1 MYLILNAYIEL
12 YKAIG
17 YNIEKEKIMHKDE
30 QEKRCQELVFN
41 IKGYLGF
48 TGNTVTTL
56 AEKLS
61 AKNNKEISVQSLSQ
75 KINRG
80 LMPYIEVQEI
90 ADLLG
95 YNIEWVK
102 RK

>member
-1 MYLILNAYIEL
+1 MN
-12 YKAIG
+12 
-17 YNIEKEKIMHKDE
+17 KDE

-48 TGNTVTTL
+48 TGNTITTL

-61 AKNNKEISVQSLSQ
+61 VKNNKEISVQSLSQ

-95 YNIEWVK
+95 YDIDWVK
-102 RK
+102 RG

>member
-1 MYLILNAYIEL
+1 MN
-12 YKAIG
+12 
-17 YNIEKEKIMHKDE
+17 KEE
-30 QEKRCQELVFN
+30 QERKCKELAFN
-41 IKGYLGF
+41 IKGYLAF
-48 TGNTVTTL
+48 TGNSITSL

-75 KINRG
+75 KVNRG
-80 LMPYIEVQEI
+80 LLPYIEVQEI

-95 YNIEWVK
+95 YDIEWIK